1 MFYIIPIPSKKS
13 FTKLLD
19 SVKSLCQIGDDVVD
33 MLGADRQ
40 ADRVLLNAD
49 VGQFLG
55 GELGMGGGGR
65 VDDQALHISDVRQQ
79 REDLQVVDER
89 KGFLLAALDVEC
101 KDGRAAVGEI
111 LLIQGVVGV
120 VGQAGDG

>member
-1 MFYIIPIPSKKS
+1 
-13 FTKLLD
+13 
-19 SVKSLCQIGDDVVD
+19 

-49 VGQFLG
+49 VGQLLR
-55 GELGMGGGGR
+55 GELSMGGGGR

-89 KGFLLAALDVEC
+89 KGFLLAC
-101 KDGRAAVGEI
+101 
-111 LLIQGVVGV
+111 LLYTSRCV
-120 VGQAGDG
+120 